1 MRTSAGMR
9 SQSAAASA
17 RDPEDTMVDF
27 ANASLYLGGL
37 QTVFSIVCTA
47 VVSVLACW
55 LVPEGGVSAVR
66 TLALC
71 AAVGALL
78 MRKALRVGRAH
89 GVHVVFSALQPAPPL
104 YLLSLV
110 TEQLILTCSVET
122 NSVPSWR
129 RVVFHAMILAMTVS
143 GMMSARAPMGQTDVP
158 FLITAVALLVVA
170 LLPPPAQALVG
181 PLCQSVSLW
190 EASDR
195 LVRAFA
201 FATLYCAHVYAST
214 SSNGLDTAGTWVV
227 VTRSASSSIWTMGA
241 HIAWLP
247 VAVVQCAIV
256 ILSRLR
262 LENAGDEY
270 RPLSPRH
277 HLTMMGSGGG
287 SGSVC
292 SDAPLPASALSDDDA
307 PSEAATAAARSDP
320 LEQVVVVGD
329 PLEEQRRLLA
339 DTPHAVPPAG
349 GAASGTA
356 SKVPSAPGLGG
367 FFRNGLLGSSVAAA
381 VAAERDHSPL
391 TAAPEQQHS
400 RPASPPQDV
409 GNEDVHS
416 AATAPFETEEPAAQ
430 SSGDAAGP
438 TLGGPLRFRELPAL
452 PGEGEAGAP
461 EGAAAAPSA
470 PRMSADDMT
479 ESRMAE
485 IISGLV

>member
-1 MRTSAGMR
+1 
-9 SQSAAASA
+9 
-17 RDPEDTMVDF
+17 MVDF

-37 QTVFSIVCTA
+37 QTVFSLVCTA

-55 LVPEGGVSAVR
+55 LVPQGGVSAVR

-71 AAVGALL
+71 AGVGALL

-89 GVHVVFSALQPAPPL
+89 GVHVVFSALQPALPL

-110 TEQLILTCSVET
+110 TEQLIHTCSVET

-247 VAVVQCAIV
+247 VAVVQCSIV

-270 RPLSPRH
+270 RPLSPRNQ
-277 HLTMMGSGGG
+277 LTMLGGGG

-307 PSEAATAAARSDP
+307 PSEATTAAAAADS

-349 GAASGTA
+349 GAATLGTT
-356 SKVPSAPGLGG
+356 SRVPAAPGRGG
-367 FFRNGLLGSSVAAA
+367 FFRNVLMGSSVAAA

-391 TAAPEQQHS
+391 SAPEHS
-400 RPASPPQDV
+400 RPASPPQGAGGGEGAD
-409 GNEDVHS
+409 DP
-416 AATAPFETEEPAAQ
+416 ATTLPSEAVEPAAH
-430 SSGDAAGP
+430 SNGDAAGPAGP

-452 PGEGEAGAP
+452 LGEGEAGAP
-461 EGAAAAPSA
+461 EGAAPAPSA
-470 PRMSADDMT
+470 PLMSADDMT

-485 IISGLV
+485 IVSGLP

>member
-1 MRTSAGMR
+1 
-9 SQSAAASA
+9 
-17 RDPEDTMVDF
+17 MVDF

-55 LVPEGGVSAVR
+55 LVPQGGVSAVR

-89 GVHVVFSALQPAPPL
+89 GVHVIFSALQPALPL

-110 TEQLILTCSVET
+110 TEQLIHTCSVET

-277 HLTMMGSGGG
+277 HLAVLGGGGGG

-307 PSEAATAAARSDP
+307 PSEAATAAARSEA
-320 LEQVVVVGD
+320 LEHVVVVGD

-349 GAASGTA
+349 CAASGTT
-356 SKVPSAPGLGG
+356 SKVPSAPGMGG
-367 FFRNGLLGSSVAAA
+367 FFRNALMGSSVAAA
-381 VAAERDHSPL
+381 AAAEHDHSPL

-416 AATAPFETEEPAAQ
+416 AATAPFETGEPAAQ

-485 IISGLV
+485 IVSGLA

>member
-1 MRTSAGMR
+1 
-9 SQSAAASA
+9 
-17 RDPEDTMVDF
+17 MVDF

-37 QTVFSIVCTA
+37 QTVFSLVCTA

-89 GVHVVFSALQPAPPL
+89 GVHVIFSALQPALPL

-110 TEQLILTCSVET
+110 TEQLIHTCSVET

-247 VAVVQCAIV
+247 IAVVQCAIV

-277 HLTMMGSGGG
+277 HLAVLGGGGG

-307 PSEAATAAARSDP
+307 PSEAATAAARSEA
-320 LEQVVVVGD
+320 LEHVVVVGD

-349 GAASGTA
+349 CAASVTT
-356 SKVPSAPGLGG
+356 SKVPSAPVMGG
-367 FFRNGLLGSSVAAA
+367 FFRNALMGSSVAAA
-381 VAAERDHSPL
+381 VAAERDHSPPS
-391 TAAPEQQHS
+391 AAAAAAGAVPEQQQHS
-400 RPASPPQDV
+400 RPVSPPQEAADE
-409 GNEDVHS
+409 EDL
-416 AATAPFETEEPAAQ
+416 AIAPFEAAEP
-430 SSGDAAGP
+430 SGDAAAGS

-452 PGEGEAGAP
+452 AGEGEAGAP
-461 EGAAAAPSA
+461 EGAAAASSA

-479 ESRMAE
+479 EARMAE
-485 IISGLV
+485 IVSGLV

>member
-1 MRTSAGMR
+1 
-9 SQSAAASA
+9 
-17 RDPEDTMVDF
+17 MVDF

-37 QTVFSIVCTA
+37 QTVFSLVCTA

-89 GVHVVFSALQPAPPL
+89 GVHVIFSALQPALPL

-110 TEQLILTCSVET
+110 TEQLIHTCSVET

-170 LLPPPAQALVG
+170 LLPPPARALVG

-227 VTRSASSSIWTMGA
+227 VTRSASSSIWIMGA

-247 VAVVQCAIV
+247 IAVVQCAIV

-277 HLTMMGSGGG
+277 HLAVMGGGGG

-292 SDAPLPASALSDDDA
+292 ADAPLPASALSDDDA
-307 PSEAATAAARSDP
+307 PSEAATAAARSES
-320 LEQVVVVGD
+320 LEHVVVVSD

-349 GAASGTA
+349 GAASGTT
-356 SKVPSAPGLGG
+356 SKVPPAPAMGG
-367 FFRNGLLGSSVAAA
+367 FFRNALMGSGVAAA
-381 VAAERDHSPL
+381 VAAERDYSPPS
-391 TAAPEQQHS
+391 AAAAAVAPEQQQQQQQQQQQS
-400 RPASPPQDV
+400 RPVSPPQ
-409 GNEDVHS
+409 E
-416 AATAPFETEEPAAQ
+416 AANGDGDLAIAPFETADPG
-430 SSGDAAGP
+430 GDAAAGP
-438 TLGGPLRFRELPAL
+438 TLGGPLRFRELPAP

-461 EGAAAAPSA
+461 EGAAAASSA

-479 ESRMAE
+479 EARMAE
-485 IISGLV
+485 IVSGLV

>member
-1 MRTSAGMR
+1 
-9 SQSAAASA
+9 
-17 RDPEDTMVDF
+17 MVDF

-37 QTVFSIVCTA
+37 QTVFSLVCTA

-89 GVHVVFSALQPAPPL
+89 GVHVIFSALQPALPL

-110 TEQLILTCSVET
+110 TEQLIHTCSVET

-143 GMMSARAPMGQTDVP
+143 GMMNARAPMGQTDVP

-170 LLPPPAQALVG
+170 LLPPPARALVG

-270 RPLSPRH
+270 RPLSPRNH
-277 HLTMMGSGGG
+277 P
-287 SGSVC
+287 
-292 SDAPLPASALSDDDA
+292 DAY
-307 PSEAATAAARSDP
+307 
-320 LEQVVVVGD
+320 
-329 PLEEQRRLLA
+329 
-339 DTPHAVPPAG
+339 
-349 GAASGTA
+349 
-356 SKVPSAPGLGG
+356 
-367 FFRNGLLGSSVAAA
+367 
-381 VAAERDHSPL
+381 
-391 TAAPEQQHS
+391 
-400 RPASPPQDV
+400 
-409 GNEDVHS
+409 
-416 AATAPFETEEPAAQ
+416 
-430 SSGDAAGP
+430 
-438 TLGGPLRFRELPAL
+438 
-452 PGEGEAGAP
+452 
-461 EGAAAAPSA
+461 
-470 PRMSADDMT
+470 
-479 ESRMAE
+479 
-485 IISGLV
+485 I

>member
-1 MRTSAGMR
+1 
-9 SQSAAASA
+9 
-17 RDPEDTMVDF
+17 MVDF

-37 QTVFSIVCTA
+37 QTVFSLVCTA

-78 MRKALRVGRAH
+78 MRKPLRVGRAH
-89 GVHVVFSALQPAPPL
+89 GVHVIFSALQPALPL

-110 TEQLILTCSVET
+110 TEQLIHTCSVET

-247 VAVVQCAIV
+247 IAVAQCAIV

-277 HLTMMGSGGG
+277 HLAVMGGGGG

-307 PSEAATAAARSDP
+307 PNEAATAAARSEA
-320 LEQVVVVGD
+320 LEHVVVGD

-339 DTPHAVPPAG
+339 DTPHAVPPVG
-349 GAASGTA
+349 CCAASGTM
-356 SKVPSAPGLGG
+356 SKVPPAPVMGG
-367 FFRNGLLGSSVAAA
+367 FFRNALMGSSVAAA

-391 TAAPEQQHS
+391 SASAAAAGAAPEQQQQQHS
-400 RPASPPQDV
+400 RPVSPPQ
-409 GNEDVHS
+409 E
-416 AATAPFETEEPAAQ
+416 AADEEGSPAIAPFEAAEP
-430 SSGDAAGP
+430 SGDAAGP

-452 PGEGEAGAP
+452 AGEGEAGAP

-479 ESRMAE
+479 EARMAE
-485 IISGLV
+485 IVSGLV